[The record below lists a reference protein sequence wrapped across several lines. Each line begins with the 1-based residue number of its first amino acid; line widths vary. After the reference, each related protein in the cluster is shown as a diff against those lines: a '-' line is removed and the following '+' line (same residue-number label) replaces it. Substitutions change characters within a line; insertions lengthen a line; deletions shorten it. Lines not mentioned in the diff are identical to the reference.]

1 MDFIFFF
8 DYLFIYFNQVS
19 FDQPRET
26 NIEVVYA
33 TWYIFVPSFGNTDT
47 ANCLLACG
55 HANGVACGMDHFHRR
70 KPPRSISMHMG
81 QSNPYS
87 SY

>member
-33 TWYIFVPSFGNTDT
+33 TWYIFVPSFGITDI

-55 HANGVACGMDHFHRR
+55 HANGVAC
-70 KPPRSISMHMG
+70 
-81 QSNPYS
+81 
-87 SY
+87 